1 MAYICSLASGS
12 GGNALVLSCGSTHI
26 LLDAGISCLRI
37 KKGLAQLGLSAEEL
51 SAVLITHPHSDH
63 TSGLATFCKQYTVP
77 VYASLA
83 AAETLA
89 LQIPTL
95 LPRLRCFAAGDAF
108 EVGEV
113 LVQSFATHHDAA
125 GSVDYRMDGDGF
137 SFGALTD
144 TGIIPDGAAE
154 ILPGVDTLLLE
165 SNHDVRMVQTGPYPF
180 HLKQRI
186 LGDRGH
192 LSNETAAAFAAEAV
206 ARGTR
211 QVILAHLSKD
221 NNTPAR
227 AEEASRAALM
237 GRGELY
243 IAPREDLLRLDLK
256 EGANTLCRR

>member
-12 GGNALVLSCGSTHI
+12 SGNALVLSCGSTHI

-37 KKGLAQLGLSAEEL
+37 KKGLAQLGLSPDEL

-63 TSGLATFCKQYTVP
+63 TGGLGTFCRQCSVP
-77 VYASLA
+77 VYTSLA

-89 LQIPTL
+89 QQIPAV
-95 LPRLRCFAAGDAF
+95 LPRLRCFAPGDAF
-108 EVGEV
+108 TVGDA
-113 LVQSFATHHDAA
+113 LVQSFPTSHDAA
-125 GSVDYRMDGDGF
+125 GCVDYRIDGEGF

-144 TGIIPDGAAE
+144 TGVITEEAAVL
-154 ILPGVDTLLLE
+154 LPGVDTLLLE
-165 SNHDVRMVQTGPYPF
+165 SNHDVGMVQTGPYPY

-211 QVILAHLSKD
+211 QIILAHLSRD

-227 AEEASRAALM
+227 AEAASREALA
-237 GRGELY
+237 GRGALY
-243 IAPREDLLRLDLK
+243 IAPREELLRLELR
-256 EGANTLCRR
+256 EGANILCRR

>member
-12 GGNALVLSCGSTHI
+12 SGNALVLSSGSTHI

-37 KKGLAQLGLSAEEL
+37 KKGLAQLGLTPEQL

-63 TSGLATFCKQYTVP
+63 TNALATFSKQYTVP

-89 LQIPTL
+89 PQTPTL

-113 LVQSFATHHDAA
+113 LVQSFPTRHDAPGA
-125 GSVDYRMDGDGF
+125 VDFRIDGEGF

-144 TGIIPDGAAE
+144 TGIITDAAAAL
-154 ILPGVDTLLLE
+154 LPGVDTLLLE
-165 SNHDVRMVQTGPYPF
+165 SNHDVSMVQTGPYPY

-227 AEEASRAALM
+227 AEAASREALQ

-243 IAPREDLLRLDLK
+243 IAPREELLRLELQ
-256 EGANTLCRR
+256 EGANTLCRK

>member
-12 GGNALVLSCGSTHI
+12 SGNALVFSCGSTHI

-37 KKGLAQLGLSAEEL
+37 KKGLAELGLTPEEL

-63 TSGLATFCKQYTVP
+63 VGGLATFCKQYRAP

-83 AAETLA
+83 AAETMA
-89 LQIPTL
+89 LQIPSL
-95 LPRLRCFAAGDAF
+95 LPNLRCFAAGDAF
-108 EVGEV
+108 EVGET
-113 LVQSFATHHDAA
+113 LVQSFPTRHDAP
-125 GSVDYRMDGDGF
+125 GSVDYRIDGEGC

-144 TGIIPDGAAE
+144 TGVIPEEAAKL
-154 ILPGVDTLLLE
+154 LPGVDTLLLE
-165 SNHDVRMVQTGPYPF
+165 SNHDVGMVQTGPYPY

-211 QVILAHLSKD
+211 QIVLAHLSQD

-227 AEEASRAALM
+227 AEAASRGTLA
-237 GRGELY
+237 GKGELY
-243 IAPREDLLRLDLK
+243 IAPRGELLRLDVR
-256 EGANTLCRR
+256 EGANVLCRR

>member
-12 GGNALVLSCGSTHI
+12 SGNALVLSCGSTHI

-37 KKGLAQLGLSAEEL
+37 KKGLAQLGLSPEEL
-51 SAVLITHPHSDH
+51 TAVLITHPHSDH
-63 TSGLATFCKQYTVP
+63 TNGLSTFCKQYSVP

-83 AAETLA
+83 AAEALA
-89 LQIPTL
+89 SQIPAV

-108 EVGEV
+108 EVGDV
-113 LVQSFATHHDAA
+113 LVQSFPTHHDAP
-125 GSVDYRMDGDGF
+125 GCVDYRMDGEGF

-144 TGIIPDGAAE
+144 SGIITEAAAE
-154 ILPGVDTLLLE
+154 LLPGVDTLLLE
-165 SNHDVRMVQTGPYPF
+165 SNHDVAMVQSGPYPY

-186 LGDRGH
+186 LSDCGH
-192 LSNETAAAFAAEAV
+192 LSNETAAAFAAQAV

-211 QVILAHLSKD
+211 QIILAHISKD

-227 AEEASRAALM
+227 AEAVSRTALM
-237 GRGELY
+237 GQGELY
-243 IAPREDLLRLDLK
+243 IAPREDLLRLELQ

>member
-12 GGNALVLSCGSTHI
+12 SGNALVLSCGSTHI

-37 KKGLAQLGLSAEEL
+37 KKGLAQLGLSPEQL

-63 TSGLATFCKQYTVP
+63 VNALGTFCRQFSVP

-83 AAETLA
+83 AAETMA
-89 LQIPTL
+89 QQISSL

-108 EVGEV
+108 DVGDL
-113 LVQSFATHHDAA
+113 LVQSFPTSHDAP
-125 GSVDYRMDGDGF
+125 GSVDYRIDGEDF

-144 TGIIPDGAAE
+144 TGIITAEAAT

-165 SNHDVRMVQTGPYPF
+165 SNHDVGMVRTGPYPY

-211 QVILAHLSKD
+211 QVILAHLSTD

-227 AEEASRAALM
+227 AEAASREALM
-237 GRGELY
+237 GRGNLY
-243 IAPREDLLRLDLK
+243 IAPRDELLRLELQ
-256 EGANTLCRR
+256 EGANSLCRK